1 MQVEATQHAQEITRI
16 VTAAIA
22 PVFLLSGIG
31 TFILILSNRLQR
43 ITDRIRYLQQQG
55 DADAGPQG
63 LLLARRGRIIHRG
76 LTFLTLSGQL
86 VCAIVIIIFV
96 DFFSN
101 WGVEKFV
108 AALFIGTMVCLASA
122 LACLLREVWLV
133 GGGFP
138 TDEP

>member
-1 MQVEATQHAQEITRI
+1 MQEGPAHAQEITRI

-43 ITDRIRYLQQQG
+43 ITDRIRYLQAHPGPDAEVQQ
-55 DADAGPQG
+55 
-63 LLLARRGRIIHRG
+63 LLLSRRGRIIHRG
-76 LTFLTLSGQL
+76 LSFLTLSGQL
-86 VCAIVIIIFV
+86 VCIIVTIIFV
-96 DFFSN
+96 DFFVD

-108 AALFIGTMVCLASA
+108 AALFIGTMACLAAA